1 MVILMEA
8 MMDDDE
14 SPQSHILDQ
23 HCMERN
29 HTAHLIVDQSC
40 IKVEP
45 KILIIGKTSRD
56 VSFLGAPF
64 TAFSSCDLHKEN
76 VNMSDIFRLCH

>member
-1 MVILMEA
+1 MMAILVETTMVILMEA
-8 MMDDDE
+8 MMDGDQ
-14 SPQSHILDQ
+14 SPRCHILGQ

-45 KILIIGKTSRD
+45 KIRIIGRT
-56 VSFLGAPF
+56 
-64 TAFSSCDLHKEN
+64 
-76 VNMSDIFRLCH
+76 